1 MIDPTATTNDIRR
14 IGLNEFEPAK
24 AVLGRAFCDYNLMV
38 YACDNAKR
46 RAPAVTLLYGA
57 MLWDCLVRGEVYVTT
72 DHSGF
77 ATWLAPGTALP
88 SFFQQA
94 RAGMLWLPWMFGL
107 RGFAQLEAY
116 DKVARRLHHTYAPQ
130 PHWYLAVIAVD
141 PEMQGRGIGSRLM
154 APMLARADNERMAC
168 WLDTHQEQ
176 NVRLYQRHG
185 FEIAER
191 AEVTGHPIPVYG
203 MLRRPR

>member
-1 MIDPTATTNDIRR
+1 MSDPGALTADVRQ
-14 IGLNEFEPAK
+14 IGLSDFDISE
-24 AVLGRAFCDYNLMV
+24 AVLGRAFFDYNLMV
-38 YACDNAKR
+38 YAAPNDKR
-46 RAPAVTLLYGA
+46 RAPATTLLYGA
-57 MLWDCLVRGEVYVTT
+57 MLWDCLVRGEVYATA
-72 DHSGF
+72 DHSGI
-77 ATWLAPGTALP
+77 AAWLAPGAALP

-107 RGFAQLEAY
+107 RGFMRLLAY
-116 DKVARRLHHTYAPQ
+116 DEVARRLHHQYAPE
-130 PHWYLAVIAVD
+130 PHWYLAVIGVD
-141 PEMQGRGIGSRLM
+141 PDRQGRGIGSRLM
-154 APMLARADNERMAC
+154 APILARADADRTPC

-191 AEVTGHPIPVYG
+191 AAVRGHAIPVYG